1 MVLKDEKGTRLY
13 PVCSWER
20 NQHKLY
26 ATQVRIQNEVS
37 DAEILGEKAPYS
49 ALERID
55 IAVKAFDAHVVNGIV
70 YAPYEIGQMIKNYI
84 WAYDLRH

>member
-37 DAEILGEKAPYS
+37 DAEILGEDAPYS